1 MRVKAM
7 KNRIWLVAFILPSFG
22 SAAGY
27 ADGILIL
34 GGRDFFVGDA
44 ERRTESTLM
53 PQFSFSWSP
62 WLSSALSEDPIL
74 RGHSIQIKQSGIP
87 SRELM
92 ETMMPSDTSYSVDVT
107 DPNFL
112 ADGFK
117 VNQTTGGLSFQ
128 FAPVSSTRDYI
139 VNCSHAREWNNVSG
153 CRLTVVYPYSTHVI
167 LKANISYIFA
177 GGIALSDYAEH
188 AEDIASRLI
197 EVAACLDVTERAEEI
212 NAAEFLADNPRL
224 EACEVLLPS

>member
-1 MRVKAM
+1 MR
-7 KNRIWLVAFILPSFG
+7 NLIRLLAFIVPSFV
-22 SAAGY
+22 SAEAY
-27 ADGILIL
+27 NDGILTL
-34 GGRDFFVGDA
+34 GGRDFFVGDT
-44 ERRTESTLM
+44 ERLPESTLM

-62 WLSSALSEDPIL
+62 WLNSALSEDPIL

-117 VNQTTGGLSFQ
+117 VNRTTGGLSFQ
-128 FAPVSSTRDYI
+128 FTPVSSMRDYI
-139 VNCSHAREWNNVSG
+139 VNCSYAREWNNVSG

-167 LKANISYIFA
+167 LKADISYIFA
-177 GGIALSDYAEH
+177 GGIALSDYAAR
-188 AEDIASRLI
+188 AENIANRLI
-197 EVAACLDVTERAEEI
+197 EVAACLDVTERADEI
-212 NAAEFLADNPRL
+212 DAAEFL
-224 EACEVLLPS
+224 